1 MTTQA
6 PTTELRFP
14 LPATVAER
22 IARLGGGFE
31 QMKEQILGL
40 QGYRAPSGS
49 GSFGFS
55 KLSTIEERVAYLEG
69 AFEQFDARLLN
80 MEGKDPSAR
89 ARIASAPTV
98 EERVIRLEAVYEQF
112 RERLSA
118 IHRARWG
125 L

>member
-22 IARLGGGFE
+22 VARLGGGFE
-31 QMKEQILGL
+31 QMNEHILDL
-40 QGYRAPSGS
+40 QGYGSPRMSGL
-49 GSFGFS
+49 SFP

-80 MEGKDPSAR
+80 VEGKDPSAR